1 MVGQGARNFAVV
13 LEIQSRIC
21 VHRMIRAQYVLD
33 TKIET
38 CNINF

>member
-1 MVGQGARNFAVV
+1 MVGQGVRNFAVV

-33 TKIET
+33 TNIET
-38 CNINF
+38 CNIKF